1 MSKKGKQERVGER
14 VPLIKFYSVRNR
26 TTKIP
31 TNLLLWETHHPYCNA
46 AFIGVPKER
55 ECQSVGGREIREKHY
70 MYVPSHSQFP
80 FPVDFPSSPFP
91 VAHSQ

>member
-1 MSKKGKQERVGER
+1 MSEKGKQER

-31 TNLLLWETHHPYCNA
+31 TNLLLWETHHPYCNT

-55 ECQSVGGREIREKHY
+55 ECQSVGGREKRRSTTCTYPPISG
-70 MYVPSHSQFP
+70 SHSQ
-80 FPVDFPSSPFP
+80 
-91 VAHSQ
+91 

>member
-46 AFIGVPKER
+46 AFILKKRGVS
-55 ECQSVGGREIREKHY
+55 ECGGKGETEKHY
-70 MYVPSHSQFP
+70 MYVLHFQFP
-80 FPVDFPSSPFP
+80 FPVT
-91 VAHSQ
+91 HSQ